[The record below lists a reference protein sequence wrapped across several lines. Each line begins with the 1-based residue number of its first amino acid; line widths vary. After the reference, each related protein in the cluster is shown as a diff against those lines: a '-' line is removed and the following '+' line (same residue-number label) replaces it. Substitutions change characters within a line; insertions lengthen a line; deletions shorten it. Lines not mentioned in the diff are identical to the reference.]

1 MNKSIYKGIKTNNL
15 KNIDFELPHNNITLL
30 MGKSGSGKSSLAIN
44 TIHKISY
51 NELSQLMN
59 LKEEPINYSIEEY
72 KNILPSIALLQ
83 ENYNKNPRST
93 IATYFKIDIFFKKI
107 FAYKNN
113 VPTKLFQFNKYETAC
128 KKCLGTG
135 IELVPDPKKIIECN
149 KTIEEIP
156 FKNWQSTYKDLYK
169 QLLILFCKDENID
182 INEKFCDLDKEIQNK
197 LLYGESSKK
206 YKIIYKIQGKKRVKT
221 TKYIG
226 PLKELELIEKP
237 TLKEK
242 KFFSEKVCSKCNGY
256 RFSEKVL
263 QYKIYG
269 KNLGELYSFQ
279 INDLINWINKYQ
291 KEWTK
296 SYIEKNAFSSILEFL
311 EQIVEVKLE
320 YLNLNRSIPS
330 LSGGELQ
337 RLRFAKAINSQF
349 NNFLY
354 IFDEP
359 SSGLHPSEIENI
371 LNIIHYIKNKKNT
384 ILIIE
389 HNESFKKIA
398 DKITIL
404 GGKNGGEIISKLEED
419 CEKVEYKFF
428 KSSFYLDIKN
438 ESCHNINNLNIKIP
452 GDSIVVICG
461 KSGSGK
467 TSFAKFILPN
477 YYKDSTY
484 LDQSPIKGNKY
495 SIIATYLGV
504 FDEIRQMFAKV
515 HKLDPDYFSFFH
527 SSKGKCNTC
536 KGTGVLKDEVED
548 INITCPDCEGKRFSK
563 KTLSYKINDMNIYD
577 YLTLSI
583 EELISIIPD
592 NLKKTKK
599 VLNFLID
606 INLGY
611 ISLFREI
618 STLSGGESQRMKL
631 CSIFFKYKKNRTYI
645 LDEPFKGLDTGNK
658 YKLIKFLYSLKEK
671 GNNIFY
677 VEHDLLAIN
686 YSSYIIEFGP
696 GSGIYGGKII
706 YAGEKSKIFNSTSS
720 IIKNYLK

>member
-1 MNKSIYKGIKTNNL
+1 LNKSIYKKISTNNL
-15 KNIDFELPHNNITLL
+15 KNIDFDLIYNKITLL
-30 MGKSGSGKSSLAIN
+30 MGKSGSGKSSLAIS

-72 KNILPSIALLQ
+72 KNILPSIALEQ

-113 VPTKLFQFNKYETAC
+113 VPTTLFQFNNFDNAC
-128 KKCLGTG
+128 EKCRGTG
-135 IELVPDPKKIIECN
+135 VELIPDPKKIIDYN
-149 KTIEEIP
+149 RKIIDVP
-156 FKNWQSTYKDLYK
+156 FKNWQNSYKDLYQ
-169 QLLILFCKDENID
+169 QLLVLFCRDENID
-182 INEKFCDLDKEIQNK
+182 INKRFVDLDEKNQNK
-197 LLYGESSKK
+197 LLYGESKVK
-206 YKIIYKIQGKKRVKT
+206 YKIIYKIQGKKRSKT

-226 PLKELELIEKP
+226 PLKELESLDII
-237 TLKEK
+237 TNKEK
-242 KFFSEKVCSKCNGY
+242 KFFSEKTCSKCNGY
-256 RFSEKVL
+256 RFSQKVL
-263 QYKIYG
+263 QYKVYE
-269 KNLGELYSFQ
+269 KNLGELYSLQ
-279 INDLINWINKYQ
+279 IDELINWIYNK
-291 KEWTK
+291 K
-296 SYIEKNAFSSILEFL
+296 SQWENSNIEKNAFLSILEFL
-311 EQIVEVKLE
+311 EQVKNVKLE
-320 YLNLNRSIPS
+320 HLNLNRSIPS

-371 LNIIHYIKNKKNT
+371 LDIIINIKNKKNT
-384 ILIIE
+384 ILVIE
-389 HNESFKKIA
+389 HNEKFKKIA
-398 DKITIL
+398 DNIVI
-404 GGKNGGEIISKLEED
+404 LEEGKIVK
-419 CEKVEYKFF
+419 ELKQNYQKTNYKFF
-428 KSSFYLDIKN
+428 KANFYIDIKN
-438 ESCHNINNLNIKIP
+438 ESYHNINNLNVRIP
-452 GDSIVVICG
+452 GDTIVAICG

-477 YYKDSTY
+477 YFENATY

-495 SIIATYLGV
+495 SIVATYLGI
-504 FDEIRQMFAKV
+504 FDEIKNLFAKT
-515 HKLDPDYFSFFH
+515 HKVDIDYFSFFH
-527 SSKGKCNTC
+527 SSKGKCPTC
-536 KGTGVLKDEVED
+536 NGTGVLKDKLED
-548 INITCPDCEGKRFSK
+548 INIICPNCKGKRFSK
-563 KTLSYKINDMNIYD
+563 KTLSYKINGLNIYE
-577 YLTLSI
+577 YLTLPI
-583 EELISIIPD
+583 RELYQILPN

-599 VLNFLID
+599 VLNFLNE

-618 STLSGGESQRMKL
+618 FTLSGGESQRMKL

-645 LDEPFKGLDTGNK
+645 LDEPFKGLDIENK
-658 YKLIKFLYSLKEK
+658 YKLINFLYSLKEQ

-696 GSGIYGGKII
+696 GAGIYGGKILYI
-706 YAGEKSKIFNSTSS
+706 GEKDKIYSSNSS
-720 IIKNYLK
+720 IIKNFLQ